1 MKDPAW
7 AGRQINPVKATVAVT
22 EKEMQERNGEHFMGR
37 GEFQGENNFP
47 EKRTRFKITIEFLL
61 NRNSIIP

>member
-37 GEFQGENNFP
+37 G
-47 EKRTRFKITIEFLL
+47 
-61 NRNSIIP
+61 NSKGGTTSQKSVPALKLQ